1 MIKEKTVFDFLSQVM
16 VVWGVSVLS
25 LCFFCVLFGETGQE
39 YSSIFG
45 LGSAGI
51 PVSTLIQFLG
61 LAVLIVGFKYV
72 FFTDCLIKNL
82 GIWLRSS
89 LMFAGIIL
97 TIVIFVALFQ
107 WFPIN
112 QIKPWIMFVVCFSIC
127 SAVSVL
133 VSVIKEKS
141 DNRKMQEALERMKG
155 EK

>member
-1 MIKEKTVFDFLSQVM
+1 M
-16 VVWGVSVLS
+16 VWGVSVLS

-82 GIWLRSS
+82 GIWQRSS

-97 TIVIFVALFQ
+97 TIVIFVALFG

-112 QIKPWIMFVVCFSIC
+112 QVKPWIMFFVCFFIC

-133 VSVIKEKS
+133 VSVVKEKNE
-141 DNRKMQEALERMKG
+141 NRKMQEALERMKG